1 MEFISMEKL
10 FGTDGIRATAGEYPL
25 DYNSIFT
32 LGYTLIELLRAEK
45 LSPRVIIGRDTR
57 ESGKWIEQA
66 LFHGIEDANGEVIS
80 VGLIPTSA
88 ISFLTRKHGFSA
100 GIVISASHN
109 PYQDNGI
116 KIFSAQG
123 IKIVNTWE
131 EILERA
137 IIESGF
143 SAQRRDIAIS
153 PDDALSSDYVQ
164 FLKSRCEGMR
174 LPRTMKIVLDCSN
187 GASSHIAPKIFSN
200 LGFDVLAISASPDGT
215 NINKGCGSLY
225 PENLA
230 KKVVETGADV
240 GVAYD
245 GDADRALWVDER
257 GCILNGDHTL
267 FVLARFMK
275 EKNRLKKNTV
285 VATIMSNMGLEKGL
299 GELGLKLIRT
309 KVGDK
314 YVLEEMM
321 KLKTNL
327 GGEQSG
333 HTIFLDDCPTG
344 DGILTS
350 IKMLEVMAT
359 KDSTFS
365 QMVAGFEEFPQILK
379 NVVVSKKP
387 DLQEYPEIASTIE
400 EVEKLLADSG
410 RLNVRYSGTE
420 PLARIMIEGPNLHQ
434 IEQYASKLASVIAKH
449 LD

>member
-1 MEFISMEKL
+1 MEKL

-25 DYNSIFT
+25 DYNSVFT

-66 LFHGIEDANGEVIS
+66 LFHGIKDANGEVVS

-88 ISFLTRKHGFSA
+88 ISFLTKKHGFSA

-123 IKIVNTWE
+123 TKIVNSWE

-137 IIESGF
+137 IIESAL
-143 SAQRRDIAIS
+143 SVQRRDIAIL

-164 FLKSRCEGMR
+164 FLKSRCEGIR
-174 LPRTMKIVLDCSN
+174 PPRTMKIVLDCSN
-187 GASSHIAPKIFSN
+187 GASSHIAPKIFSD
-200 LGFDVLAISASPDGT
+200 LGFDVLAINASPDGT

-245 GDADRALWVDER
+245 GDADRALWVDEMGR
-257 GCILNGDHTL
+257 ILNGDHTL

-275 EKNRLKKNTV
+275 EKNRLKTNTV

-299 GELGLKLIRT
+299 GELGLKLVRT

-314 YVLEEMM
+314 NVLEEMM

-379 NVVVSKKP
+379 NVSVSKKP
-387 DLQEYPEIASTIE
+387 DLQEYPEIASIIE

-420 PLARIMIEGPNLHQ
+420 PLARIMIEGPNLFQ
-434 IEQYASKLASVIAKH
+434 IEQYASKLASVISKH
-449 LD
+449 LE